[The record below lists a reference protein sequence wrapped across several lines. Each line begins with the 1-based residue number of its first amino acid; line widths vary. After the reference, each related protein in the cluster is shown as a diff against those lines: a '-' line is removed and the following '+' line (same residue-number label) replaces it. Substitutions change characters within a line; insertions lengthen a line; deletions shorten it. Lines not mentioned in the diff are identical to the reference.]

1 MMNTKDLR
9 EIFEELRSEAGKR
22 ASDAM
27 SDVTIGRRERSM
39 GLVWFSIGL
48 TVGAAIGVIAAFLSS
63 PYSGGQAR
71 AKISEPGEKVPRPYR
86 SPETNGPA
94 PPRPA
99 GSYHRNA
106 YRHL

>member
-9 EIFEELRSEAGKR
+9 ESFEELRSEAGKR

-63 PYSGGQAR
+63 PYSGDQAR
-71 AKISEPGEKVPRPYR
+71 AKISERVGRR
-86 SPETNGPA
+86 RRQHQSAGSNGP
-94 PPRPA
+94 PGGRPD
-99 GSYHRNA
+99 G
-106 YRHL
+106 